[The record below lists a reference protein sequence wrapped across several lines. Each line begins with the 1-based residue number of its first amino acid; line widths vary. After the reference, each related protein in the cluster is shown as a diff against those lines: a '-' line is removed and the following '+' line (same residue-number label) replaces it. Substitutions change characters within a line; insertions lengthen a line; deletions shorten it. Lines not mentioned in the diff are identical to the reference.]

1 MIEDGIK
8 VPAVI
13 VPSMVKVAARMGLNV
28 PRLLRAADLDESI
41 LRVSDDVI
49 AYKTMNTFLT
59 AMLEQS
65 ELPTIGLYIGADI
78 GFDYLPDFERYI
90 TTSATARDAIKA
102 IYLFERF
109 SPFYN
114 FELKEKPNLG
124 EAHLILTISDE
135 TPEHLKSVYIE
146 MLVTLI
152 DRFGKIILG
161 DRYRLKK
168 LVLGNRLNGPLFE
181 YKKIFDAPI
190 EAGAVVSSM
199 ILDLALLDLPLVT
212 ALPKENKKAEQE
224 LRLLIKGALNK
235 HGFKAKVLE
244 AMRENTELATGSV
257 SQLADFLGFSV
268 RGLQRKLKEED
279 GTFSELQLEARMELA
294 MSELREDKMSI
305 EEISD
310 FLGFQNRRSFTRV
323 FHQWYGTTPSKYR
336 KLARPGRVDD

>member
-1 MIEDGIK
+1 
-8 VPAVI
+8 
-13 VPSMVKVAARMGLNV
+13 MGLNV
-28 PRLLRAADLDESI
+28 PRLLASSGLDESI
-41 LRVSDDVI
+41 LSVNDDVI
-49 AYKTMNTFLT
+49 PFKTMNRFMQ
-59 AMLEQS
+59 AMLDQS
-65 ELPTIGLYIGADI
+65 QLPTIGMYIGTDL

-109 SPFYN
+109 SPFYT

-124 EAHLILTISDE
+124 EAHLILTVCDE
-135 TPEHLKSVYIE
+135 TPEQLKSVYIE

-152 DRFGKIILG
+152 NRFGKIILG

-168 LVLGNRLNGPLFE
+168 LVLGYRLNGPLFE
-181 YKKIFDAPI
+181 YKKIFETPI

-244 AMRENTELATGSV
+244 AMRENRLLAIGSV
-257 SQLADFLGFSV
+257 SQLADFLGLSV

-279 GTFSELQLEARMELA
+279 GTFSELQLEARMEFA
-294 MSELREDKMSI
+294 MTELREANMSI
-305 EEISD
+305 EEISNY
-310 FLGFQNRRSFTRV
+310 LGFENRRSFTRA
-323 FHQWYGTTPSKYR
+323 FHNWYGTTPSKYR